1 MARDGARIILACHGK
16 LACKCKSGYAAAVQE
31 ATGLRERKKA
41 ETRMAIRQAVL
52 LLALQHDI
60 EDVTVEQ
67 IAAEANVSVRTFHNY
82 FGSKTE
88 ALTEAWRDELEVYV
102 DALRDRPRDE
112 PILASLEY
120 VLSAVVTR
128 MGQHPRGATAPEDL
142 LRSGVAMPW
151 QRSALLDEAV
161 RLITDVVAERT
172 GTDAKTD
179 VYPHLVTSAAISVI
193 TTTFQFAPLATP
205 AEREALLRRSF
216 ALLRAG
222 LHSTEAQ

>member
-1 MARDGARIILACHGK
+1 
-16 LACKCKSGYAAAVQE
+16 VQE

-41 ETRMAIRQAVL
+41 ETRTAIRQAVL
-52 LLALQHDI
+52 LLALQRGI

-102 DALRDRPRDE
+102 DALRGRPRGE
-112 PILASLEY
+112 PILASLEH
-120 VLSAVVTR
+120 VLSMIVNR
-128 MGQHPRGATAPEDL
+128 IGQRRRGVAAPVDPL
-142 LRSGVAMPW
+142 QSGVTIPW

-161 RLITDVVAERT
+161 RLITEVVAERT
-172 GTDAKTD
+172 DTDAKSD
-179 VYPHLVTSAAISVI
+179 IYPHLVTSAAISAI
-193 TTTFQFAPLATP
+193 ATTFEFAPLAT
-205 AEREALLRRSF
+205 ATERELLLHRSF

-222 LHSTEAQ
+222 LQDKEAQPH